1 MFSRLVCVIATLAA
15 AGMAV
20 GAPIDRHALVTR
32 HNPTIT
38 GIDPSAPFMVGNGN
52 FAFTADITGLQTFQD
67 QYSPLVPLMTQ
78 AQWAWHSFPNP
89 NGFKLAQAQVPIK
102 VRGQLQWYP
111 YLRDWEQA
119 KKPEIQWLRENP
131 HRFSLGRLGLYLAKA
146 DGKTAA
152 FSDLS
157 AGTVTDLLADPSQI
171 DTLLKRHII
180 DGLLTFDELS
190 AKTSVETMSG
200 DTLPVTNEGGVVKV
214 DGAAVTETDKSVTGE
229 NGQDVAVFSI
239 DRVLLDS

>member
-1 MFSRLVCVIATLAA
+1 MKKLGAFGVVAVMVGLGACGSDDNSSSGTTAAIATTPLSTAS
-15 AGMAV
+15 
-20 GAPIDRHALVTR
+20 VTSEPATSATTE
-32 HNPTIT
+32 NPTRTAASDSTESSETSGSTASNGST
-38 GIDPSAPFMVGNGN
+38 GGTNLDVSSRIDEAKAALQDGD
-52 FAFTADITGLQTFQD
+52 FTT
-67 QYSPLVPLMTQ
+67 M
-78 AQWAWHSFPNP
+78 
-89 NGFKLAQAQVPIK
+89 
-102 VRGQLQWYP
+102 
-111 YLRDWEQA
+111 LRALE
-119 KKPEIQWLRENP
+119 L
-131 HRFSLGRLGLYLAKA
+131 SGLAKDLEDRQVTILA
-146 DGKTAA
+146 PTDNA